1 MHFLVIEDSQLD
13 HEMLMATLALQ
24 GVPAHGLRVESALEL
39 GEALERQAWDLVIC
53 DHHLPGFSGIEAYA
67 MVKALADPPPF
78 IIVSGTIGEETAVE
92 AMRRGVDDY
101 LIKGRL
107 ARLGMAVR
115 NAMAASTARR
125 EKARAEEQLRE
136 SQEQLHE
143 LSARLQTLIDEERA
157 AIAREIHDEVGGTL
171 TAMRFDLELLGKQ
184 ASPALQERLQ
194 RALAALAQAA
204 GATQRISRDLHPP
217 ILEAGLVAALEWQA
231 GQFQERSGIAMQF
244 RSNVNAVEL
253 DRQVAMAVYR
263 TCQEA
268 LTNIGKHSGAS
279 KVSIDLHYGDDLISM
294 EICDNGRGL
303 APSDLRK
310 QGSLGLRGLAERARA
325 VNGHIDITSAR
336 GRTTLMLWVPLT
348 EQAQPLETEP
358 A

>member
-1 MHFLVIEDSQLD
+1 
-13 HEMLMATLALQ
+13 
-24 GVPAHGLRVESALEL
+24 
-39 GEALERQAWDLVIC
+39 
-53 DHHLPGFSGIEAYA
+53 
-67 MVKALADPPPF
+67 MVKALAEPPPF

-115 NAMAASTARR
+115 NAIATATARR

-171 TAMRFDLELLGKQ
+171 TALRFDLELLGKQ
-184 ASPALQERLQ
+184 ATPALQERLQ

-204 GATQRISRDLHPP
+204 AATQRISRDLHPP

-231 GQFQERSGIAMQF
+231 GQFRERSGIAMQF
-244 RSNVNAVEL
+244 QSNVNAVEV

-268 LTNIGKHSGAS
+268 LTNIAKHSGAS
-279 KVSIDLHYGDDLISM
+279 QVSIDLHYGADLVSM

-310 QGSLGLRGLAERARA
+310 HGSLGLRGLAERARA
-325 VNGHIDITSAR
+325 VRGHIDITSAR

-348 EQAQPLETEP
+348 EQAQPLDTEP
-358 A
+358 AA